1 MRKLRKLQANE
12 ANEAIETMLDPIADM
27 LTRIR
32 NAQAA
37 GKPSVSFPVSKLKH
51 VIAQILERE
60 GFVARVEKQVDG
72 VKGTLCVW
80 LKYTQV
86 SQTKKEPAIQEITLV
101 SKQGCRVYV
110 KSHDV
115 KKVKNGYGIAIVS
128 TSQGVMT
135 GGEAYA
141 KGLGGEYLCKVW

>member
-1 MRKLRKLQANE
+1 
-12 ANEAIETMLDPIADM
+12 MLDPIADM

-37 GKPSVSFPVSKLKH
+37 GLSQAVFPASKLKE
-51 VIAQILERE
+51 VIARILEKE
-60 GFVARVEKQVDG
+60 GFVARVEKQTEG
-72 VKGTLCVW
+72 NFETLCVG
-80 LKYTQV
+80 LKYTEV
-86 SQTKKEPAIQEITLV
+86 SPTKKVPAIQEITRV
-101 SKQGCRVYV
+101 SKQGCRIYV

-115 KKVKNGYGIAIVS
+115 QKVKNGYGIAILS

-141 KGLGGEYLCKVW
+141 RGLGGEYICKVW

>member
-1 MRKLRKLQANE
+1 
-12 ANEAIETMLDPIADM
+12 MLDPIADM

-37 GKPSVSFPVSKLKH
+37 GHAQVLIPASKLKH

-60 GFVARVEKQVDG
+60 GFVARVEKQTEG
-72 VKGTLCVW
+72 IKTTLCVW
-80 LKYTQV
+80 LKYTEV
-86 SQTKKEPAIQEITLV
+86 SKTKKLPAISEIARV
-101 SKQGCRVYV
+101 SKQGCRIYV

-115 KKVKNGYGIAIVS
+115 KKVKNGYGIAILS

-141 KGLGGEYLCKVW
+141 KGLGGEYVCKVW

>member
-1 MRKLRKLQANE
+1 
-12 ANEAIETMLDPIADM
+12 MLDPIADM

-32 NAQAA
+32 NAQVA
-37 GKPSVSFPVSKLKH
+37 GKAQTVFPMSKLKL

-60 GFVARVEKQVDG
+60 GFVARVEQQQALENGKNMIV
-72 VKGTLCVW
+72 VW
-80 LKYTQV
+80 LKYIEVSPTQ
-86 SQTKKEPAIQEITLV
+86 KKPAIQEITRV

-110 KSHDV
+110 KSHEV
-115 KKVKNGYGIAIVS
+115 KKVKNGYGVAILS

>member
-1 MRKLRKLQANE
+1 
-12 ANEAIETMLDPIADM
+12 MLDPIADM

-37 GKPSVSFPVSKLKH
+37 GKSLVTFPASKLKH

-60 GFVARVEKQVDG
+60 GFVARVEKQTDEAG
-72 VKGTLCVW
+72 KDTLCVW

-86 SQTKKEPAIQEITLV
+86 SPTKKMPAIQEITRV
-101 SKQGCRVYV
+101 SKQGCRIYV

-115 KKVKNGYGIAIVS
+115 KKVKNGYGIAILS

>member
-1 MRKLRKLQANE
+1 
-12 ANEAIETMLDPIADM
+12 MLDPIADM

-37 GKPSVSFPVSKLKH
+37 GHAQVIFRASKLKR
-51 VIAQILERE
+51 VIAEILERE
-60 GFVARVEKQVDG
+60 GFVARVEKQADL
-72 VKGTLCVW
+72 KGETLCVW
-80 LKYTQV
+80 LKYTEV
-86 SQTKKEPAIQEITLV
+86 SATKKEPAIREITRV
-101 SKQGCRVYV
+101 SKQGCRIYV

-135 GGEAYA
+135 GGEAYS
-141 KGLGGEYLCKVW
+141 KGLGGEYICKVW